1 MTGKAD
7 RENKEDTASTLSE
20 SKWAR
25 HTVAGLPAGAGASD
39 GEAFPSRGARKSAVS
54 GVVNERGRS
63 VAVTRHRS
71 GLDQCAAIVT
81 TTPSFRKWMHAP
93 NEALLL
99 VELLRVTF
107 VWPSSPAMGCSFRDG
122 VLLFPVIDKIYLAH
136 HPESLL

>member
-1 MTGKAD
+1 MGAGANK
-7 RENKEDTASTLSE
+7 ENKEDTASTLSE
-20 SKWAR
+20 SQRAWR
-25 HTVAGLPAGAGASD
+25 AGTGCLRRSWTAAGK
-39 GEAFPSRGARKSAVS
+39 AFPSRSARKSAVS
-54 GVVNERGRS
+54 GVVNERGHS

-122 VLLFPVIDKIYLAH
+122 VLLFPVIDKIYFAH